1 MTEEQTTARD
11 GQGKGRNLTENLL
24 GRAVEW
30 AEEGRLP
37 DALIRVGIRRLV
49 ARRVREAAA
58 PEASPHHFARVMKAG
73 PIAPIPDKPNE
84 QHYELPVAFFARVL
98 GPHLK
103 YSSGFWPPEV
113 KTLDEA
119 ESRALAVTAQRAL
132 LEDGQEILELG
143 CGWGSLTLWMARAFP
158 DSHITA
164 VTNARAQKAFIE
176 KRASDRGLTNVRI
189 VAADM
194 NDFHVADR
202 FHRVVSVEMFEHMR
216 NYELLLKRIAGWM
229 RDDGRLFLHFF
240 CHRNRAYPFE
250 TGGTADWMG
259 RHFFTGG
266 IMPSADL
273 LDQFRDDLVVEER
286 WSWSGLHYQRT
297 LEAWL
302 EEMDAARD
310 ELMPVFASTYGSENA
325 ARWFQRWRIFFMACS
340 ELFGYREGKEWMVG
354 HYRLRK
360 K

>member
-11 GQGKGRNLTENLL
+11 GQGKARGLTESLL
-24 GRAVEW
+24 ARAVGW

-37 DALIRVGIRRLV
+37 DALIRVGIRRMV
-49 ARRVREAAA
+49 ARRLREAAA
-58 PEASPHHFARVMKAG
+58 PEASPHRFARVMKAG
-73 PIAPIPDKPNE
+73 PIAPIPEKPNE
-84 QHYELPVAFFARVL
+84 QHYELPVEFFARVL
-98 GPHLK
+98 GRHLK
-103 YSSGFWPPEV
+103 YSSGLWSEGV
-113 KTLDEA
+113 KGLDEA
-119 ESRALAVTAQRAL
+119 EEEALAVTAQRAL
-132 LEDGQEILELG
+132 LEDGQDILELG

-158 DSHITA
+158 GSRITA
-164 VTNARAQKAFIE
+164 VTNARAQKTFIE
-176 KRASDRGLTNVRI
+176 SRASDRGLANVRV

-194 NDFHVADR
+194 NEFSVAER

-216 NYELLLKRIAGWM
+216 NYELLLRRIAGWM

-250 TGGTADWMG
+250 TRGTADWMG

-273 LDQFRDDLVVEER
+273 LDHFQDDLVVEER

-302 EEMDAARD
+302 EEMDAARE
-310 ELMPVFASTYGSENA
+310 ELMPVFASTYGSEDG

-340 ELFGYREGKEWMVG
+340 ELFGYRGGKEWMVG
-354 HYRLRK
+354 HYRLGKR
-360 K
+360 